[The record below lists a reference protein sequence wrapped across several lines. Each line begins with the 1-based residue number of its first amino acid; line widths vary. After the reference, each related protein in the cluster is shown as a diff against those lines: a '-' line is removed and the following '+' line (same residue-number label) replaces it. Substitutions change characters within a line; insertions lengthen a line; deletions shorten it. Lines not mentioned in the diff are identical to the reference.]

1 MSERKLKL
9 WVQAGLIDNAAAERI
24 RIWEASH
31 AKPIALWAIIG
42 IAALAI
48 GLGIISLIAANWDA
62 IDGPVRLGIHFVI
75 MIGLAGWLALQEKTH
90 DAFHE
95 AGLFIL
101 GALGLAFF
109 GHIGQVYQT
118 SSPLWQ
124 PLGMWLLLFS
134 PLLLGFG
141 RGWLSALAWFSAL
154 VAAAISYV
162 GETLD
167 TAEAVSTTLIGITIA
182 APILV
187 VGLAAWMRN
196 QPARPNFWLRLQQV
210 SLIYAIIVASLSL
223 ISSADSQGMF
233 WDPEDG
239 NGFGPALAE
248 SIIGIVASALVLL
261 FRKDTSGKAVAGLL
275 IAASALNL
283 LGWVFAGYSVMAAI
297 LFIALWAA
305 VASASLYGGWRQVFQ
320 ASVAVIAL
328 RLIIVSFEL
337 ADDLLG
343 SGVGLILT
351 GVLTLGIAWIAFRIS
366 RKFAPIQEASA

>member
-1 MSERKLKL
+1 M
-9 WVQAGLIDNAAAERI
+9 
-24 RIWEASH
+24 
-31 AKPIALWAIIG
+31 
-42 IAALAI
+42 
-48 GLGIISLIAANWDA
+48 
-62 IDGPVRLGIHFVI
+62 
-75 MIGLAGWLALQEKTH
+75 
-90 DAFHE
+90 
-95 AGLFIL
+95 
-101 GALGLAFF
+101 
-109 GHIGQVYQT
+109 
-118 SSPLWQ
+118 
-124 PLGMWLLLFS
+124 
-134 PLLLGFG
+134 
-141 RGWLSALAWFSAL
+141 
-154 VAAAISYV
+154 
-162 GETLD
+162 
-167 TAEAVSTTLIGITIA
+167 
-182 APILV
+182 
-187 VGLAAWMRN
+187 
-196 QPARPNFWLRLQQV
+196 

-261 FRKDTSGKAVAGLL
+261 LRKDTSGKAVAGLL

-305 VASASLYGGWRQVFQ
+305 VASASLYAGWRHVFQ
-320 ASVAVIAL
+320 ASVAVVAL

>member
-1 MSERKLKL
+1 MSERKLKS
-9 WVQAGLIDNAAAERI
+9 WVQAGLIDSAAAERI
-24 RIWEASH
+24 RVWEASH
-31 AKPIALWAIIG
+31 AKPLALWAIIG

-62 IDGPVRLGIHFVI
+62 IDGPIRLGIHFVI
-75 MIGLAGWLALQEKTH
+75 MIGLAVWLTLLEKTH

-141 RGWLSALAWFSAL
+141 RGWLSALAWFATL
-154 VAAAISYV
+154 AATAISFV

-167 TAEAVSTTLIGITIA
+167 TAEAVSPTLMGITIA

-196 QPARPNFWLRLQQV
+196 QTARPDFWLRLQQV
-210 SLIYAIIVASLSL
+210 SLVYAIIVASLSL
-223 ISSADSQGMF
+223 ISSADSQGLF
-233 WDPEDG
+233 WDTENG

-248 SIIGIVASALVLL
+248 SIIGIVAAALVLL

-275 IAASALNL
+275 IAAAALNL
-283 LGWVFAGYSVMAAI
+283 SGWVFAGNSMMAAI

-305 VASASLYGGWRQVFQ
+305 VASASLYAGWRHVFQ

-328 RLIIVSFEL
+328 RLIILSFEL

-366 RKFAPIQEASA
+366 RKFAPVQESSA